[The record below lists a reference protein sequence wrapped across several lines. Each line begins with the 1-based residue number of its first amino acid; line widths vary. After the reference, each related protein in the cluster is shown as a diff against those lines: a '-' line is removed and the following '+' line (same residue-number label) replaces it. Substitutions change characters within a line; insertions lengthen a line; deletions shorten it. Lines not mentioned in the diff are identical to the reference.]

1 MNNTKPLTPQLTVQQ
16 LALCLGCE
24 AELYLPEWRY
34 GPADYMKRPPNT
46 SKVIITLDLLLDTQF
61 YKGETIKPIL
71 RRLESITEEQWAELN
86 QVDNTGLPQF
96 YSTFIKNYSPEYV
109 WTFTPKQFQWLL
121 SKWFDL
127 KLFPLGSYIIQ
138 N

>member
-1 MNNTKPLTPQLTVQQ
+1 MNNDKPLTPQQ

-24 AELYLPEWRY
+24 AEVQ
-34 GPADYMKRPPNT
+34 DYWDVYRVEITTHLLNTT
-46 SKVIITLDLLLDTQF
+46 SK
-61 YKGETIKPIL
+61 YKSIKPIL